1 MSAEHPAGSEI
12 ARWPHAQEP
21 DPIDSEPHLR
31 WNPYEQ
37 DPYHPDPYAPR

>member
-1 MSAEHPAGSEI
+1 MNAMQPTGSPSFS
-12 ARWPHAQEP
+12 WPHAE
-21 DPIDSEPHLR
+21 DSEMPNVESYLR

>member
-1 MSAEHPAGSEI
+1 MSEDPTGSETPG
-12 ARWPHAQEP
+12 WPHAWEP
-21 DPIDSEPHLR
+21 APSETKPYLQ

>member
-1 MSAEHPAGSEI
+1 MNSEQPGGSDTFN
-12 ARWPHAQEP
+12 WPHAHETEGTSVEP
-21 DPIDSEPHLR
+21 CLR

>member
-1 MSAEHPAGSEI
+1 MTAENPAHPDLNPWAHTPEA
-12 ARWPHAQEP
+12 ARTEVKPY
-21 DPIDSEPHLR
+21 LR

>member
-1 MSAEHPAGSEI
+1 MIGEYPAGSETPD
-12 ARWPHAQEP
+12 WPNAFEP
-21 DPIDSEPHLR
+21 IRSNSEPYLR

>member
-1 MSAEHPAGSEI
+1 MNAEQSTGSENPS
-12 ARWPHAQEP
+12 WPHAKEAFGPEVEP
-21 DPIDSEPHLR
+21 YLR

>member
-1 MSAEHPAGSEI
+1 MNSELSPGNLL
-12 ARWPHAQEP
+12 APWPHAEESEEP
-21 DPIDSEPHLR
+21 RVEPYLR

>member
-1 MSAEHPAGSEI
+1 MSAEPNQGPYRPS
-12 ARWPHAQEP
+12 WPHAEEVEAP
-21 DPIDSEPHLR
+21 GVASYLR

>member
-1 MSAEHPAGSEI
+1 MNGELPTGTETPG
-12 ARWPHAQEP
+12 WPHAPEP
-21 DPIDSEPHLR
+21 ARPVISPHLR